1 MKLGQ
6 LIDHSIRSIFL
17 EKSYRK
23 CGRETV
29 PRPFSKNSK
38 LSMSLYQQSKVL
50 YSLHLVYARLE
61 AIEIY

>member
-6 LIDHSIRSIFL
+6 LIEYKMRKSFF
-17 EKSYRK
+17 EKPYTK

-38 LSMSLYQQSKVL
+38 LSIFPDQ
-50 YSLHLVYARLE
+50 
-61 AIEIY
+61 

>member
-6 LIDHSIRSIFL
+6 LIEHSIRNIFL